1 MLLLRHIPLNTM
13 TALMMFAAMALLL
26 ALASGGTIDRMLVRL
41 VIEFPLLMVLAAVFT
56 LFINCIAAI
65 GGAILGNS
73 TIAAASIAAIISWTV
88 AGGPNSFAGLGYHS
102 LLQPALALA
111 IAAPWLFGLNL
122 ITLISGRS

>member
-56 LFINCIAAI
+56 LF
-65 GGAILGNS
+65 S
-73 TIAAASIAAIISWTV
+73 SIAS
-88 AGGPNSFAGLGYHS
+88 P
-102 LLQPALALA
+102 PLAA
-111 IAAPWLFGLNL
+111 QFSEIR
-122 ITLISGRS
+122 RSPPRQSRRS